1 MGAIDQTWEKVKTR
15 LQLKH
20 VFIVV
25 FVDSFCTADIK
36 LQTLNVSYESDPL
49 LYWGWDSKLGR

>member
-1 MGAIDQTWEKVKTR
+1 MNFMGAIDQTWEKVKTR

-49 LYWGWDSKLGR
+49 LY